1 MLHAEWLEYL
11 KRENKSKNF
20 EQIKNYYMP
29 RKLRRF
35 IQIDRKILEQKNNNL
50 IIVHTDEDF
59 NEECRQN
66 PKEKNIHYL
75 IESKINRNLLWRNS
89 SGSISSLNEFIVR
102 KEEEVQ
108 LIDENLIFQKNKEKI
123 LIISAEPGMGKSF
136 ILDNFTQNS
145 SVENFFIKIVLNTCR
160 KTLSDIKFEDELK
173 KSNDLLEFVL
183 KSLLGK
189 KDEQEISLLKRFA
202 QEEKLI
208 LMFDGLDEVN
218 DYKER
223 VIHLI
228 DEINS
233 NFKIKK
239 ILITT
244 RNHLKKELENNFR
257 TFAFDLNN
265 FSDHDQK
272 EFLYK
277 YWRSSNLKQ
286 YERASSA
293 KLKQSAE
300 DLITKIKSFL
310 SKNIY
315 QLIGIPLQTKM
326 LADIF
331 VDKEKDFS
339 KIEITNIAELYHH
352 FLESKIKIQIEE
364 KSQRGV
370 TREKKE
376 KLDREKKMFY
386 SDHIK
391 LSSLILF
398 ENIKEI
404 KQDLELSDEEILEY
418 GVVVAFAA
426 SNKTPTFLHQSFA
439 EFFLAK
445 SSLQKLLE
453 QNNKNDKE
461 LKQILRDKRHFLI
474 RKFLNDLIEKEGFQ
488 RKEITNEKEDFK
500 LEIENCCGENLL
512 FLLKHFIQQNR
523 ANLKIENEFLIIASK
538 EKHMDIVAYLIE
550 NGIDVNQQNEYG
562 LGLCPRLWARM
573 RGRKSN
579 IHNTRGSDWRD
590 HEATNFKINEQGS
603 TPLMM
608 ASIQGD
614 KEIVQVLLKNE
625 NINVNKQ
632 DYNGRTAL
640 MNASE
645 YGQKE
650 VVELLLDKKDTD
662 VNKQDEGERTAL
674 MIASENEHIEIV
686 ELLLQY
692 KNINVNKQDKHGNSA
707 LMIASEKE
715 HEEIVLLL
723 LQHKD
728 IQINGKYLMGETILM
743 KELQHG
749 HIEAVQLL
757 LKHKDIDVNQH
768 DDRGWT
774 ALFYADHKDIAQL
787 LLGHKDINVNVQ
799 SNSGTTLFKKLK
811 NKMLKIVLKLM
822 KDDVI
827 DDEYMD
833 FVFRKGL
840 TALMLASKR
849 GNEEVVHLLLG
860 HKDINVNLKDED
872 EQTALYWAS
881 KEGHEEVV
889 RLLIEHKDVNVNQK
903 NKKGKNALIVASEN
917 DHSVIVQMLE
927 ENMKMQTKK

>member
-1 MLHAEWLEYL
+1 MLHAEWIEYL

-59 NEECRQN
+59 NEKCRQN
-66 PKEKNIHYL
+66 SREKIVHYL

-89 SGSISSLNEFIVR
+89 SGSIASLDEFVVR

-108 LIDENLIFQKNKEKI
+108 LIDENLILQKNKEKI

-136 ILDNFTQNS
+136 ILDNFTQDS

-160 KTLSDIKFEDELK
+160 ETLSDLKFEEELN
-173 KSNDLLEFVL
+173 KSSDLLEFVL
-183 KSLLGK
+183 RSLLGK
-189 KDEQEISLLKRFA
+189 KDEQEICLLKRFA
-202 QEEKLI
+202 QEEKLV

-265 FSDHDQK
+265 FSDQDQK

-286 YERASSA
+286 QKGERASSA
-293 KLKQSAE
+293 KLRQSAE

-310 SKNIY
+310 SKNIN

-331 VDKEKDFS
+331 IDKEKDFS
-339 KIEITNIAELYHH
+339 NIEITNIAELYHH
-352 FLESKIKIQIEE
+352 FLEGKIKIQIEE

-370 TREKKE
+370 TREKRE
-376 KLDREKKMFY
+376 KLDREKKMYY

-398 ENIKEI
+398 ENNKET
-404 KQDLELSDEEILEY
+404 KPDLELSDEEILEY
-418 GVVVAFAA
+418 GVIVAFT
-426 SNKTPTFLHQSFA
+426 NGIPTFLHQSFA

-453 QNNKNDKE
+453 QNNKIDRE

-488 RKEITNEKEDFK
+488 RKEITNEKGDFK
-500 LEIENCCGENLL
+500 VEIENCCGENLL
-512 FLLKHFIQQNR
+512 FLLKYFFKQNR
-523 ANLKIENEFLIIASK
+523 ADLKTENEFLIIACK

-550 NGIDVNQQNEYG
+550 NGIDLNQQNEYG
-562 LGLCPRLWARM
+562 LGFCPRLWAIM

-579 IHNTRGSDWRD
+579 IDY
-590 HEATNFKINEQGS
+590 EFNEGS

-614 KEIVQVLLKNE
+614 KEIVQVLLQNE
-625 NINVNKQ
+625 NINVNKHHY
-632 DYNGRTAL
+632 DGKTAL
-640 MNASE
+640 MRASE

-650 VVELLLDKKDTD
+650 VVELLLDKKDID
-662 VNKQDEGERTAL
+662 VNKQDEYGRTAL
-674 MIASENEHIEIV
+674 MIASEKENIEIV
-686 ELLLQY
+686 ELLLQH
-692 KNINVNKQDKHGNSA
+692 KNINVNKQDKHGVSA
-707 LMIASEKE
+707 LMIASENQNEK
-715 HEEIVLLL
+715 IVLLL

-728 IQINGKYLMGETILM
+728 IQINEKIFFGKTILIM
-743 KELQHG
+743 ESENG
-749 HIEAVQLL
+749 HKEAVQLL
-757 LKHKDIDVNQH
+757 LKHKDIDVNEQ
-768 DDRGWT
+768 DDIGWT
-774 ALFYADHKDIAQL
+774 ALLYAYNKEDIAQL
-787 LLGHKDINVNVQ
+787 LLNHKDINVNVQ
-799 SNSGTTLFKKLK
+799 SNSSATLFKKLK
-811 NKMLKIVLKLM
+811 NKTLKIVVKLM
-822 KDDVI
+822 RNLMKKDDAI
-827 DDEYMD
+827 DEHVD
-833 FVFRKGL
+833 FLFRKGL
-840 TALMLASKR
+840 TALMLASER
-849 GNEEVVHLLLG
+849 GIEEVVRLLLG

-889 RLLIEHKDVNVNQK
+889 RLLLEHKDVNVNQK

-917 DHSVIVQMLE
+917 DHGVIVQMLE
-927 ENMKMQTKK
+927 EKMKIQTTK